1 MNKKRP
7 TSDRVGWTTEALN
20 FFLDFQEDIDNLR
33 ISKKDKEEGFAA
45 GTLRNANIICNQ
57 IIAKLGVNPG
67 DIMKAWV
74 YKTDFWYSEAAKTNV
89 KEAEPKSNKME
100 TVFGKVGDL
109 YVDHQKTWD
118 NATEVE
124 DIASDDEAEDMD
136 DNEDIDM

>member
-7 TSDRVGWTTEALN
+7 TPDRVGWTTEALN
-20 FFLDFQEDIDNLR
+20 FFLDFQEDIENLR
-33 ISKKDKEEGFAA
+33 ISKKDREEGFAA
-45 GTLRNANIICNQ
+45 GTLRDANIICNQ

-67 DIMKAWV
+67 DIMKARV
-74 YKTDFWYSEAAKTNV
+74 YKTDFWYSEAAKANV
-89 KEAEPKSNKME
+89 KEAEPESNKMK

-109 YVDHQKTWD
+109 YVDHQKTWN

-124 DIASDDEAEDMD
+124 DIASDDKAEDMD

>member
-1 MNKKRP
+1 M
-7 TSDRVGWTTEALN
+7 
-20 FFLDFQEDIDNLR
+20 DFQEDIDNLR
-33 ISKKDKEEGFAA
+33 ISKKDREEGFAA
-45 GTLRNANIICNQ
+45 GTLRDANIICNQ

-67 DIMKAWV
+67 DIMKARV
-74 YKTDFWYSEAAKTNV
+74 YKTDFWYSEVAKANV
-89 KEAEPKSNKME
+89 KEAEPESNKME
-100 TVFGKVGDL
+100 TAFGKVGDL

>member
-7 TSDRVGWTTEALN
+7 TPDWVGWTTEALN

-33 ISKKDKEEGFAA
+33 ISKKDREEGFAA
-45 GTLRNANIICNQ
+45 GTLRDANIICNQ

-67 DIMKAWV
+67 DIMKAQV
-74 YKTDFWYSEAAKTNV
+74 YKTDFWYSEVAKANV
-89 KEAEPKSNKME
+89 KEAEPESNKME
-100 TVFGKVGDL
+100 TAFGKVGDL